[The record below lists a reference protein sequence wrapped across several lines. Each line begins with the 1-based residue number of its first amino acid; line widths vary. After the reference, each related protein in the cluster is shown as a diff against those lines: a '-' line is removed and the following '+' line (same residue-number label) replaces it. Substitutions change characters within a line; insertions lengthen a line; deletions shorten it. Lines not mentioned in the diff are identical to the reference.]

1 MLRYSSA
8 GKMCCSFA
16 SVLITN
22 TKRHMIKRLLLI
34 STVCF
39 SLIAQAANLD
49 PEMVDTVSI
58 SGTTKSEQ
66 WLHRLEPTYLRNVTL
81 ASGFRDNWFVTVGG
95 GVSAFA
101 GSPLGCEDLFGR
113 IKPTLNVQVGKWFT
127 PAIGARVSFQGF
139 ELKNSDLQTTGYKL
153 AHADLMFDVAG
164 YFNKARDEPRWGV
177 VPYVGLG
184 LIHNED
190 NGNSPLCFSYGLMGR
205 YRLTQRLHLSMELG
219 GTTTFKDF
227 DGRGASREFGD
238 NLMSITAGLS
248 VTLGKNGWKKV
259 VDAKPYMK
267 QNDWLMAYSHSLDA
281 RHKQDAKALAEMR
294 KILEI
299 EGLLDYYSG
308 NDGKHKQ
315 ARTYPKNDYNGLNS
329 LMARIGKGKD
339 FISKSHDGSSHKKQ
353 GLGDGSSTKPSD
365 GESWNEYLLAM
376 NNNRECIGSPIYF
389 FFKIDTSELTDRSQ
403 LINLDEIARV
413 AKKYDLRIRITGAAD
428 DATGTETRNNEL
440 SGIRAQYIYKQ
451 LVLKGLNADYI
462 AQISVGGIN
471 DFKPIEGNRFTKV
484 ELFFEPN
491 N

>member
-1 MLRYSSA
+1 MLIYSSA

-16 SVLITN
+16 SVLRTN

-39 SLIAQAANLD
+39 SLTAQAANLD
-49 PEMVDTVSI
+49 HEMADTVSI
-58 SGTTKSEQ
+58 SGTTGSEQ

-81 ASGFRDNWFVTVGG
+81 TSGFRDNWFVTVGG

-127 PAIGARVSFQGF
+127 PAIGTRVSFQGF
-139 ELKNSDLQTTGYKL
+139 DLKNSELQNAGYKL

-177 VPYVGLG
+177 VPYIGLG

-190 NGNSPLCFSYGLMGR
+190 NGNSPFCFSYGLMGR
-205 YRLTQRLHLSMELG
+205 YRLTQRLYLSMELG

-238 NLMSITAGLS
+238 NLMSIIAGLS

-281 RHKQDAKALAEMR
+281 RHKQDSKALAEMR

-308 NDGKHKQ
+308 SSDKHKHT
-315 ARTYPKNDYNGLNS
+315 RTYPKNDYNGLNS
-329 LMARIGKGKD
+329 LMNRIGNGKD
-339 FISKSHDGSSHKKQ
+339 FISRSHDGSNHKKQ
-353 GLGDGSSTKPSD
+353 GLGDGISSKPSD
-365 GESWNEYLLAM
+365 GESWNEYLLTM
-376 NNNRECIGSPIYF
+376 NKNRECIGSPIYF
-389 FFKIDTSELTDRSQ
+389 FFKIDTNELTDRSQ
-403 LINLDEIARV
+403 LINLEEIARV
-413 AKKYDLRIRITGAAD
+413 AKKYDLHIRITGAAD

-451 LVLKGLNADYI
+451 LVSKGMNADYI
-462 AQISVGGIN
+462 AQVSVGGIN

>member
-1 MLRYSSA
+1 MLIYSSA

-16 SVLITN
+16 SVLRTN

-39 SLIAQAANLD
+39 SLTAQAANLD
-49 PEMVDTVSI
+49 HEMADTVSI
-58 SGTTKSEQ
+58 SGTTGSEQ

-81 ASGFRDNWFVTVGG
+81 TSGFRDNWFVTVGG

-127 PAIGARVSFQGF
+127 PAIGTRVSFQGF
-139 ELKNSDLQTTGYKL
+139 DLKNSELQNAGYKL

-177 VPYVGLG
+177 VPYIGLG

-190 NGNSPLCFSYGLMGR
+190 NGNSPFCFSYGLMGR
-205 YRLTQRLHLSMELG
+205 YRLTQRLYLSMELG

-238 NLMSITAGLS
+238 NLMSIIAGLS

-281 RHKQDAKALAEMR
+281 RHKQDSKALAEMR

-308 NDGKHKQ
+308 SSDKHKHT
-315 ARTYPKNDYNGLNS
+315 RTYPKNDYNGLNS
-329 LMARIGKGKD
+329 LMNRIGNGKD
-339 FISKSHDGSSHKKQ
+339 FISKSHDGSNHKKQ
-353 GLGDGSSTKPSD
+353 GLGDGISSKPSD
-365 GESWNEYLLAM
+365 GESWNEYLLTM
-376 NNNRECIGSPIYF
+376 NKNRECIGSPIYF
-389 FFKIDTSELTDRSQ
+389 FFKIDTNELTDRSQ
-403 LINLDEIARV
+403 LINLEEIARV
-413 AKKYDLRIRITGAAD
+413 AKKYDLHIRITGAAD

-451 LVLKGLNADYI
+451 LVSKGMNADYI
-462 AQISVGGIN
+462 AQVSVGGIN